1 MEYIHGAQLNII
13 WKGFNMKQSIDLTT
27 AERKL
32 VFAMTLSSILPLL
45 DSSIVNVILS
55 SISND
60 INTSYAYIQWAVTV
74 YMLAC
79 AAGILL
85 SPYIHENFGLKKA
98 WICSIFV
105 FLVGSILVGFSFN
118 LASLILFRC
127 LQGFGAGILIPIT
140 QSTIAIYFGKERL
153 KPIMA
158 LIAIPSVFA
167 PALGPIFGAVIS
179 EQLNWR
185 IAFFINMPL
194 VLVAFFC
201 GRTTIPD
208 NKTSKY
214 NMNIYVFMTFLIALI
229 LFFISI
235 KNLTSGGFFDIF
247 NIIMLVLG
255 IGLMMVSLITNNKS
269 DSKLIDL
276 SAFSCIQ
283 YSFAIIMGFLTSL
296 IFFGF
301 MIFFPL
307 IQAINDNISITYIG
321 MLLALQGV
329 GAWLARKFIYKSLSE
344 INSFLIIGVGL
355 IISAISI
362 LIIQV
367 GGNTSEIIG
376 FTVRGSG
383 LGVAT
388 IAVLSSPYE
397 FCNKNQIKDTSAI
410 TRVIQQI
417 GGAFGGVLSGILINL
432 TQDQIMSVNFA
443 YQTMFFMSLAF
454 GFLAVI
460 VYIFFGRVDTNI

>member
-1 MEYIHGAQLNII
+1 MI
-13 WKGFNMKQSIDLTT
+13 QSVDLTT
-27 AERKL
+27 SERKL

-45 DSSIVNVILS
+45 DSSIVNVILPL
-55 SISND
+55 ISND
-60 INTSYAYIQWAVTV
+60 INASYAYIQWAVTI
-74 YMLAC
+74 YMLSC
-79 AAGILL
+79 AAGILI
-85 SPYIHENFGLKKA
+85 SPYAHENFGLKKA
-98 WICSIFV
+98 WICSIFT
-105 FLVGSILVGFSFN
+105 FLVGSILVGLSYN
-118 LASLILFRC
+118 LVSLILFRC

-140 QSTIAIYFGKERL
+140 QSTVATYFGKERL
-153 KPIMA
+153 KTIMA

-185 IAFFINMPL
+185 IAFFINLPL
-194 VLVAFFC
+194 VLMAFLF

-208 NKTSKY
+208 NKSSKY

-235 KNLTSGGFFDIF
+235 KNITSGHFFDSF

-255 IGLMMVSLITNNKS
+255 IGFMMVSLITNNKS

-307 IQAINDNISITYIG
+307 IQAMNNNISITYIG

-355 IISAISI
+355 VISAISI

-432 TQDQIMSVNFA
+432 TQDQIMSVNCA

>member
-1 MEYIHGAQLNII
+1 
-13 WKGFNMKQSIDLTT
+13 MKQSLNLTIS
-27 AERKL
+27 EKKL

-45 DSSIVNVILS
+45 DSSIVNVILPA
-55 SISND
+55 ISND
-60 INTSYAYIQWAVTV
+60 INASYAYIQWAITI

-105 FLVGSILVGFSFN
+105 FLVGSILVGFSYN
-118 LASLILFRC
+118 LVSLILFRC

-140 QSTIAIYFGKERL
+140 QSTIATYFGKERL
-153 KPIMA
+153 KPVMA

-194 VLVAFFC
+194 VLVAFFF

-214 NMNIYVFMTFLIALI
+214 NMNIYVFMTFLISLI

-235 KNLTSGGFFDIF
+235 KNIASGHFFDIS

-269 DSKLIDL
+269 DNKLIDL
-276 SAFSCIQ
+276 SAFNCHQ
-283 YSFAIIMGFLTSL
+283 YSLAIIMGFLTSV

-307 IQAINDNISITYIG
+307 IQAINDHISITYIG

-329 GAWLARKFIYKSLSE
+329 GAWLARKFVYKSLSE
-344 INSFLIIGVGL
+344 INSFLIIGIGL

-367 GGNTSEIIG
+367 GGSASEIIG

-388 IAVLSSPYE
+388 IAVLSSPFE
-397 FCNKNQIKDTSAI
+397 FCEKNQIKDTSAI

-417 GGAFGGVLSGILINL
+417 GGAFGSVLSGILINL
-432 TQDQIMSVNFA
+432 TLDQIISVNCA
-443 YQTMFFMSLAF
+443 YQIMFFLSLVF
-454 GFLAVI
+454 GIIAVI
-460 VYIFFGRVDTNI
+460 AYIFSYRVNTKS

>member
-1 MEYIHGAQLNII
+1 MAQ
-13 WKGFNMKQSIDLTT
+13 SVELTA

-45 DSSIVNVILS
+45 DSSVVNVILS

-60 INTSYAYIQWAVTV
+60 INASYAYIQWAVTV

-79 AAGILL
+79 STGILL

-105 FLVGSILVGFSFN
+105 FLVGSILVGFSYN
-118 LASLILFRC
+118 LVSLILFRC

-140 QSTIAIYFGKERL
+140 QSTIATYFGKEGL
-153 KPIMA
+153 KPVMA

-167 PALGPIFGAVIS
+167 PALGPVFGAIIS

-185 IAFFINMPL
+185 IAFFINIPL
-194 VLVAFFC
+194 VLVAFFF

-208 NKTSKY
+208 IKTSKY
-214 NMNIYVFMTFLIALI
+214 NMNIYVFLTFLIALI

-235 KNLTSGGFFDIF
+235 KNIASGHFFDIS
-247 NIIMLVLG
+247 NIIMLVFG
-255 IGLMMVSLITNNKS
+255 IGLMMISLITNNKS

-276 SAFSCIQ
+276 SAFNSPQ
-283 YSFAIIMGFLTSL
+283 YSMSIMMGFLTSL

-307 IQAINDNISITYIG
+307 IQAINDNVSITYIG

-362 LIIQV
+362 LLIQV
-367 GGNTSEIIG
+367 GGNASEIIG
-376 FTVRGSG
+376 FTIRGSG
-383 LGVAT
+383 LGIAT
-388 IAVLSSPYE
+388 IAVLSSPFE
-397 FCNKNQIKDTSAI
+397 FCDKNQIKDTSAV
-410 TRVIQQI
+410 TRVVQQI
-417 GGAFGGVLSGILINL
+417 GGAFGGVLSGILIYL
-432 TQDQIMSVNFA
+432 TQAQLISVNNA
-443 YQTMFFMSLAF
+443 YHVMFFVSLVF
-454 GFLAVI
+454 GVIAVI
-460 VYIFFGRVDTNI
+460 AYIFFGRVNKIA

>member
-1 MEYIHGAQLNII
+1 MAQ
-13 WKGFNMKQSIDLTT
+13 SVELTV

-45 DSSIVNVILS
+45 DSSVVNVILS

-60 INTSYAYIQWAVTV
+60 INASYAYIQWAVTV

-79 AAGILL
+79 STGILL

-105 FLVGSILVGFSFN
+105 FLVGSILVGFSYN
-118 LASLILFRC
+118 LVSLILFRC

-140 QSTIAIYFGKERL
+140 QSTIATYFGKERL
-153 KPIMA
+153 KPVMA

-167 PALGPIFGAVIS
+167 PALGPVFGAIIS

-185 IAFFINMPL
+185 IAFFINIPL
-194 VLVAFFC
+194 VLVAFFF

-208 NKTSKY
+208 IKTSKY
-214 NMNIYVFMTFLIALI
+214 NMNIYVFLTFLISLI

-235 KNLTSGGFFDIF
+235 KNIASGHFFDIS
-247 NIIMLVLG
+247 NIIMLVLS

-276 SAFSCIQ
+276 SAFNSSK
-283 YSFAIIMGFLTSL
+283 YSMSIMMGFLTSL

-307 IQAINDNISITYIG
+307 IQAIKDNVSITYIG

-367 GGNTSEIIG
+367 GGNASEIIG
-376 FTVRGSG
+376 FTIRGSG
-383 LGVAT
+383 LGIAT
-388 IAVLSSPYE
+388 IAVLSSPFE
-397 FCNKNQIKDTSAI
+397 FCDKNQIKDTSAV
-410 TRVIQQI
+410 TRVVQQI
-417 GGAFGGVLSGILINL
+417 GGAFGGVLSGMLIYL
-432 TQDQIMSVNFA
+432 TQAQLISVNNA
-443 YQTMFFMSLAF
+443 YHVMFFVSLVF
-454 GFLAVI
+454 GVIAVI
-460 VYIFFGRVDTNI
+460 AYIFFGRVNKIA

>member
-1 MEYIHGAQLNII
+1 MA
-13 WKGFNMKQSIDLTT
+13 QSIELTA

-60 INTSYAYIQWAVTV
+60 INASYAYIQWAVTV

-79 AAGILL
+79 ATGILL

-98 WICSIFV
+98 WIYSIFV
-105 FLVGSILVGFSFN
+105 FLVGSVLVGFSYN
-118 LASLILFRC
+118 LLSLLLFRG

-140 QSTIAIYFGKERL
+140 QSTIATYFGKERL

-185 IAFFINMPL
+185 IAFFINIPL
-194 VLVAFFC
+194 VLVAVFF

-214 NMNIYVFMTFLIALI
+214 NLNIYVFMTFLIALI

-235 KNLTSGGFFDIF
+235 KNIASGHFFDIF

-255 IGLMMVSLITNNKS
+255 TGLMILSILVNNRS
-269 DSKLIDL
+269 DIKLVDL
-276 SAFSCIQ
+276 SAFSSAQ
-283 YSFAIIMGFLTSL
+283 YSLAIMMGFLTSL

-307 IQAINDNISITYIG
+307 IKTINDNIPITYIG
-321 MLLALQGV
+321 LLLALQGV
-329 GAWLARKFIYKSLSE
+329 GAWLARKFIYQGLSE

-355 IISAISI
+355 LFSAISI
-362 LIIQV
+362 LIIQI
-367 GGNTSEIIG
+367 GGNLSEIIG
-376 FTVRGSG
+376 FIIRGSG
-383 LGVAT
+383 LGIAT
-388 IAVLSSPYE
+388 IAVLSSPFE
-397 FCNKNQIKDTSAI
+397 FCDKNQIKDTSAI
-410 TRVIQQI
+410 TRVVQQI
-417 GGAFGGVLSGILINL
+417 GGAFGGVLSGILIYL
-432 TQDQIMSVNFA
+432 TQAQLISVNNA
-443 YQTMFFMSLAF
+443 YHVMFFVSLIF
-454 GFLAVI
+454 GVIAVI
-460 VYIFFGRVDTNI
+460 AYTFFGPVDKIACDEIKSDHH

>member
-1 MEYIHGAQLNII
+1 
-13 WKGFNMKQSIDLTT
+13 MKQSLNLTIS
-27 AERKL
+27 ERKL

-45 DSSIVNVILS
+45 DSSIINVILPA
-55 SISND
+55 ISND
-60 INTSYAYIQWAVTV
+60 INASYAYIQWAVTI
-74 YMLAC
+74 YMLSC

-85 SPYIHENFGLKKA
+85 SPYIHENFGLKNA
-98 WICSIFV
+98 WIGSIFV
-105 FLVGSILVGFSFN
+105 FLISSILVGFSYN
-118 LASLILFRC
+118 LVSLILFRC

-140 QSTIAIYFGKERL
+140 QSIIATHFAKQRL
-153 KPIMA
+153 KPVMA

-167 PALGPIFGAVIS
+167 PALGPIFGAILS

-185 IAFFINMPL
+185 IAFFINIPL
-194 VLVAFFC
+194 VLLAFFF
-201 GRTTIPD
+201 GRTTIPET
-208 NKTSKY
+208 KTSKY

-235 KNLTSGGFFDIF
+235 KNITTGHFWYIS
-247 NIIMLVLG
+247 NIIMLVFA

-276 SAFSCIQ
+276 SAFNSPQ
-283 YSFAIIMGFLTSL
+283 YSMSIMMGFLTSL

-307 IQAINDNISITYIG
+307 IQAINNNISITYIG
-321 MLLALQGV
+321 LLLALQGV

-344 INSFLIIGVGL
+344 INSFLIIGIGL

-367 GGNTSEIIG
+367 GGNASEIIG

-388 IAVLSSPYE
+388 IAVLSSPFE
-397 FCNKNQIKDTSAI
+397 FCEKNQIKDTSAI

-417 GGAFGGVLSGILINL
+417 GGAFGSVLSGILINL
-432 TQDQIMSVNFA
+432 TLDQIISVNCA
-443 YQTMFFMSLAF
+443 YQTMFFLSLVF
-454 GFLAVI
+454 GIIAVI
-460 VYIFFGRVDTNI
+460 AYIFSYRVNTKS

>member
-1 MEYIHGAQLNII
+1 MAHSVE
-13 WKGFNMKQSIDLTT
+13 LTV
-27 AERKL
+27 AEKKL

-45 DSSIVNVILS
+45 DSSVVNVILS

-60 INTSYAYIQWAVTV
+60 INASYAYIQWAVTV

-79 AAGILL
+79 STGILL

-105 FLVGSILVGFSFN
+105 FLVGSILVGFSYN
-118 LASLILFRC
+118 LVSLILFRC

-140 QSTIAIYFGKERL
+140 QSTIATYFGKEGL
-153 KPIMA
+153 KPVMA

-167 PALGPIFGAVIS
+167 PALGPVFGAIIS

-185 IAFFINMPL
+185 IAFFINIPL
-194 VLVAFFC
+194 VLVAFFF

-208 NKTSKY
+208 IKTSKY
-214 NMNIYVFMTFLIALI
+214 NMNIYVFLTFLIALI

-235 KNLTSGGFFDIF
+235 KNIASGHFFDIS
-247 NIIMLVLG
+247 NIIMLVFG
-255 IGLMMVSLITNNKS
+255 IGLMMISLITNNKS

-276 SAFSCIQ
+276 SAFNSPQ
-283 YSFAIIMGFLTSL
+283 YSMSIMMGFLTSL

-307 IQAINDNISITYIG
+307 IQAINDNVSITYIG

-329 GAWLARKFIYKSLSE
+329 GAWLARKFIYKFLSE

-367 GGNTSEIIG
+367 GGNAPEIIG

-383 LGVAT
+383 LGIAT
-388 IAVLSSPYE
+388 IAVLSSPFE
-397 FCNKNQIKDTSAI
+397 FCDKNQIKDTSAV
-410 TRVIQQI
+410 TRVVQQI
-417 GGAFGGVLSGILINL
+417 GGAFGGVLSGILIYL
-432 TQDQIMSVNFA
+432 TQAQLISVNNA
-443 YQTMFFMSLAF
+443 YHVMFFVSLVF
-454 GFLAVI
+454 GVIAVI
-460 VYIFFGRVDTNI
+460 AYIFFGRVNKIA

>member
-1 MEYIHGAQLNII
+1 MAQ
-13 WKGFNMKQSIDLTT
+13 SVELTA

-60 INTSYAYIQWAVTV
+60 INASYAYIQWAVTV

-85 SPYIHENFGLKKA
+85 SPYIHEKFGLKKA

-105 FLVGSILVGFSFN
+105 FLVGSILVGFSYN
-118 LASLILFRC
+118 LVSLILFRC

-140 QSTIAIYFGKERL
+140 QSTIATYFGKERL
-153 KPIMA
+153 KPVMA

-167 PALGPIFGAVIS
+167 PALGPVLGAIIS

-185 IAFFINMPL
+185 IAFFINIPL
-194 VLVAFFC
+194 VLVAFFF

-208 NKTSKY
+208 IKTSKY

-235 KNLTSGGFFDIF
+235 KNIASGHFFDIS
-247 NIIMLVLG
+247 NIIMLVLC
-255 IGLMMVSLITNNKS
+255 IGLMMISLITNNKS

-276 SAFSCIQ
+276 SAFNSPQ
-283 YSFAIIMGFLTSL
+283 YSMSIMMGFLTSL

-307 IQAINDNISITYIG
+307 IQAIKGNISLTYIG

-367 GGNTSEIIG
+367 GGNASEIIG

-383 LGVAT
+383 LGIAT
-388 IAVLSSPYE
+388 IAVLSSPFE
-397 FCNKNQIKDTSAI
+397 FCDKNQIKDTSAV
-410 TRVIQQI
+410 TRVVQQI
-417 GGAFGGVLSGILINL
+417 GGAFGGVLSGILIYL
-432 TQDQIMSVNFA
+432 TQAQLILVNNA
-443 YQTMFFMSLAF
+443 YHVMFFVSLVF
-454 GFLAVI
+454 GVIAVI
-460 VYIFFGRVDTNI
+460 AYIFLGRVNKIA

>member
-1 MEYIHGAQLNII
+1 MAQ
-13 WKGFNMKQSIDLTT
+13 SVELT
-27 AERKL
+27 AEERKL

-45 DSSIVNVILS
+45 DSSIVNVILF

-60 INTSYAYIQWAVTV
+60 INASYAYIQWAVTV

-105 FLVGSILVGFSFN
+105 FLVGSILVGFSYN
-118 LASLILFRC
+118 LMSLILFRC

-140 QSTIAIYFGKERL
+140 QSTIATYFGKERL
-153 KPIMA
+153 KPVMA

-167 PALGPIFGAVIS
+167 PALGPVFGAIIS

-185 IAFFINMPL
+185 IAFFINIPL
-194 VLVAFFC
+194 VLVAFFF

-208 NKTSKY
+208 IKTSKY
-214 NMNIYVFMTFLIALI
+214 NMNIYVFLTFLISLI

-235 KNLTSGGFFDIF
+235 KNIASGHFFDIS
-247 NIIMLVLG
+247 NIIMLVLS

-276 SAFSCIQ
+276 SAFNSSK
-283 YSFAIIMGFLTSL
+283 YSMSIMMGFLTSL
-296 IFFGF
+296 IFFCF

-307 IQAINDNISITYIG
+307 IQAIKDNVSITYIG

-355 IISAISI
+355 IIAAISI

-367 GGNTSEIIG
+367 GGIPSEIIG
-376 FTVRGSG
+376 FIVRGSG

-388 IAVLSSPYE
+388 IAVLSSPFE
-397 FCNKNQIKDTSAI
+397 FCDKNQIKDTSAV
-410 TRVIQQI
+410 TRVVQQI
-417 GGAFGGVLSGILINL
+417 GGAFGGVLSGILIYL
-432 TQDQIMSVNFA
+432 TQAQLISVNNA
-443 YQTMFFMSLAF
+443 YHVMFFVSLVF
-454 GFLAVI
+454 GVIAVI
-460 VYIFFGRVDTNI
+460 AYIFFGRVNKIA

>member
-1 MEYIHGAQLNII
+1 MAQ
-13 WKGFNMKQSIDLTT
+13 SVELTV

-32 VFAMTLSSILPLL
+32 VFAMMLSSILPLL
-45 DSSIVNVILS
+45 DSSIVNVILF

-60 INTSYAYIQWAVTV
+60 INASYAYIQWAVTV

-105 FLVGSILVGFSFN
+105 FLVGSILVGFSYN
-118 LASLILFRC
+118 LMSLILFRC

-140 QSTIAIYFGKERL
+140 QSTIATYFGKERL
-153 KPIMA
+153 KPVMA

-167 PALGPIFGAVIS
+167 PALGPVFGAIIS

-185 IAFFINMPL
+185 IAFFINIPL
-194 VLVAFFC
+194 VLVAFFF

-208 NKTSKY
+208 IKTSKY
-214 NMNIYVFMTFLIALI
+214 NMNIYVFLTFLISLI

-235 KNLTSGGFFDIF
+235 KNIASGHFFDIS
-247 NIIMLVLG
+247 NIIMLVLS

-276 SAFSCIQ
+276 SAFNSSK
-283 YSFAIIMGFLTSL
+283 YSMSIMMGFLTSL

-307 IQAINDNISITYIG
+307 IQAIKDNVSITYIG

-367 GGNTSEIIG
+367 GGNAPEIIG

-383 LGVAT
+383 LGIAT
-388 IAVLSSPYE
+388 IAVLSSPFE
-397 FCNKNQIKDTSAI
+397 FCDKNQIKDTSAV
-410 TRVIQQI
+410 TRVVQQI
-417 GGAFGGVLSGILINL
+417 GGAFGGVLSGILIYL
-432 TQDQIMSVNFA
+432 TQAQLISVNNA
-443 YQTMFFMSLAF
+443 YHVMFFVSLVF
-454 GFLAVI
+454 GVIAVI
-460 VYIFFGRVDTNI
+460 AYIFFGRVNKIA

>member
-1 MEYIHGAQLNII
+1 
-13 WKGFNMKQSIDLTT
+13 MKQSLDLTIS
-27 AERKL
+27 ERKL

-45 DSSIVNVILS
+45 DSSIINVILPA
-55 SISND
+55 ISND
-60 INTSYAYIQWAVTV
+60 INASYAYIQWAVTV

-85 SPYIHENFGLKKA
+85 SPYIHERFGLKKA
-98 WICSIFV
+98 WIYSIFV
-105 FLVGSILVGFSFN
+105 FLVGSILVGFSYN
-118 LASLILFRC
+118 LVSLILFRC

-140 QSTIAIYFGKERL
+140 QSTIATYFGKERL
-153 KPIMA
+153 KPVMA

-167 PALGPIFGAVIS
+167 PALGPVFGAIIS

-185 IAFFINMPL
+185 IAFFINIPL
-194 VLVAFFC
+194 VLVAFFF
-201 GRTTIPD
+201 GRTTIPA

-214 NMNIYVFMTFLIALI
+214 NMNIYVFMTFLISLI

-235 KNLTSGGFFDIF
+235 KNIASGHFFDIS
-247 NIIMLVLG
+247 NIIMLVFG
-255 IGLMMVSLITNNKS
+255 IGLMMISLITNNKS

-276 SAFSCIQ
+276 SAFNSPQ
-283 YSFAIIMGFLTSL
+283 YSMSIMMGFLTSL

-307 IQAINDNISITYIG
+307 IQAIKDNVSITYIG

-355 IISAISI
+355 LISAISI

-367 GGNTSEIIG
+367 GGNASEIIG

-388 IAVLSSPYE
+388 IAVLSSPFE
-397 FCNKNQIKDTSAI
+397 FCDKNQIKDTSAV
-410 TRVIQQI
+410 TRVVQQI
-417 GGAFGGVLSGILINL
+417 GGAFGGVLSGILIYL
-432 TQDQIMSVNFA
+432 MQAQLISVNNA
-443 YQTMFFMSLAF
+443 YHAMFFVSLVF
-454 GFLAVI
+454 SVI
-460 VYIFFGRVDTNI
+460 AYIFFGRVNKIV

>member
-1 MEYIHGAQLNII
+1 
-13 WKGFNMKQSIDLTT
+13 MKQSLDLTIS
-27 AERKL
+27 ERKL

-45 DSSIVNVILS
+45 DSSIINVILPA
-55 SISND
+55 ISND
-60 INTSYAYIQWAVTV
+60 INASYAYIQWAVTI

-85 SPYIHENFGLKKA
+85 SPYMHENFGLKNA
-98 WICSIFV
+98 WICSILV
-105 FLVGSILVGFSFN
+105 FLISSILVGFSYN
-118 LASLILFRC
+118 LVSLILFRC

-140 QSTIAIYFGKERL
+140 QSIIATHFAKQRL
-153 KPIMA
+153 KPVMA

-167 PALGPIFGAVIS
+167 PALGPVFGAILS

-185 IAFFINMPL
+185 IAFFINIPL
-194 VLVAFFC
+194 ALLAFFF
-201 GRTTIPD
+201 GRTTIPET
-208 NKTSKY
+208 KTSKY

-235 KNLTSGGFFDIF
+235 KNITTEHFFGTS
-247 NIIMLVLG
+247 NIIMLVFA
-255 IGLMMVSLITNNKS
+255 IGLMMVSFITNNKS
-269 DSKLIDL
+269 DNKLIDL
-276 SAFSCIQ
+276 SAFNSPQ
-283 YSFAIIMGFLTSL
+283 YSMSIMMGFLTSL

-307 IQAINDNISITYIG
+307 IQAINNNISITYIG
-321 MLLALQGV
+321 LLLALQGV

-344 INSFLIIGVGL
+344 INSFLIIGIGL

-367 GGNTSEIIG
+367 GGNASEIIG

-388 IAVLSSPYE
+388 IAVLSSPFE
-397 FCNKNQIKDTSAI
+397 FCEKNQIKDTSAI

-417 GGAFGGVLSGILINL
+417 GGAFGSVLSGILINL
-432 TQDQIMSVNFA
+432 TLDQIISVNCA
-443 YQTMFFMSLAF
+443 YQIMFFLSLVF
-454 GFLAVI
+454 GIIAVI
-460 VYIFFGRVDTNI
+460 AYIFSYRVNTKS

>member
-1 MEYIHGAQLNII
+1 MAHSVE
-13 WKGFNMKQSIDLTT
+13 LTV

-45 DSSIVNVILS
+45 DSSVVNVILS

-60 INTSYAYIQWAVTV
+60 INASYAYIQWAVTV

-79 AAGILL
+79 STGILL

-105 FLVGSILVGFSFN
+105 FLVGSILVGFSYN
-118 LASLILFRC
+118 LMSLILFRC

-140 QSTIAIYFGKERL
+140 QSTIATYFGKEGL
-153 KPIMA
+153 KPVMA

-167 PALGPIFGAVIS
+167 PALGPVFGAIIS

-185 IAFFINMPL
+185 IAFFINIPL
-194 VLVAFFC
+194 VLLAFFF
-201 GRTTIPD
+201 GWTKIPD
-208 NKTSKY
+208 IKTSKY
-214 NMNIYVFMTFLIALI
+214 NMNIYVFLTFLISLI

-235 KNLTSGGFFDIF
+235 KNIASGHFFDIS

-255 IGLMMVSLITNNKS
+255 IGLMMVSLIINNKS

-276 SAFSCIQ
+276 SAFNSPQ
-283 YSFAIIMGFLTSL
+283 YSMSIMMGFLTSL

-307 IQAINDNISITYIG
+307 IQAIKGNISLTYIG

-367 GGNTSEIIG
+367 GGNASEIIG

-383 LGVAT
+383 LGIAT
-388 IAVLSSPYE
+388 IAVLSSPFE
-397 FCNKNQIKDTSAI
+397 FCDKNQIKDTSAV
-410 TRVIQQI
+410 TRVVQQI
-417 GGAFGGVLSGILINL
+417 GGAFGGVLSGILIYL
-432 TQDQIMSVNFA
+432 TQAQLILVNNA
-443 YQTMFFMSLAF
+443 YHVMFFVSLVF
-454 GFLAVI
+454 GVIAVI
-460 VYIFFGRVDTNI
+460 AYIFLGRVNKIA

>member
-1 MEYIHGAQLNII
+1 MT
-13 WKGFNMKQSIDLTT
+13 QSVDLTT
-27 AERKL
+27 SERKL

-45 DSSIVNVILS
+45 DSSIVNVILPL
-55 SISND
+55 ISND
-60 INTSYAYIQWAVTV
+60 INASYAYIQWVVTT
-74 YMLAC
+74 YMLSC

-85 SPYIHENFGLKKA
+85 SPYAHENFGLKKS
-98 WICSIFV
+98 WTCSIFT
-105 FLVGSILVGFSFN
+105 FLVGSILVGFSYN
-118 LASLILFRC
+118 LVSLILFRC

-140 QSTIAIYFGKERL
+140 QSTIATYFGKERL

-167 PALGPIFGAVIS
+167 PALGPIFGAIIS

-185 IAFFINMPL
+185 IAFFINIPL
-194 VLVAFFC
+194 VLVAFFYV
-201 GRTTIPD
+201 RTTIPD

-235 KNLTSGGFFDIF
+235 KNLTSGGFFDIS

-443 YQTMFFMSLAF
+443 YQTMFFMSLVF

-460 VYIFFGRVDTNI
+460 VYIFFGRVDTNS

>member
-1 MEYIHGAQLNII
+1 MT
-13 WKGFNMKQSIDLTT
+13 QSVDLTT
-27 AERKL
+27 SERKL

-45 DSSIVNVILS
+45 DSSIVNVILPL
-55 SISND
+55 ISND
-60 INTSYAYIQWAVTV
+60 INASYAYIQWAVTI
-74 YMLAC
+74 YMLSC
-79 AAGILL
+79 AAGILI
-85 SPYIHENFGLKKA
+85 SPYAHENFGLKKA
-98 WICSIFV
+98 WICSIFT
-105 FLVGSILVGFSFN
+105 FLVGSILVGLSYN
-118 LASLILFRC
+118 LVSLILFRC

-140 QSTIAIYFGKERL
+140 QSTVATYFGKERL
-153 KPIMA
+153 KTIMA

-185 IAFFINMPL
+185 IAFFINLPL
-194 VLVAFFC
+194 VLMAFLF

-208 NKTSKY
+208 NKSSKY

-235 KNLTSGGFFDIF
+235 KNITSGHFFDSF

-255 IGLMMVSLITNNKS
+255 IGFMMVSLITNNKS

-283 YSFAIIMGFLTSL
+283 YSFAIIMGFLISL

-307 IQAINDNISITYIG
+307 IQAMNNNISITYIG

-355 IISAISI
+355 LISAISI

-432 TQDQIMSVNFA
+432 TQDQIMSVNCA
-443 YQTMFFMSLAF
+443 YQTMFFMSLVF

-460 VYIFFGRVDTNI
+460 VYIFFGRIDTNI

>member
-1 MEYIHGAQLNII
+1 MAQ
-13 WKGFNMKQSIDLTT
+13 SVELT
-27 AERKL
+27 AEERKL

-60 INTSYAYIQWAVTV
+60 INASYAYIQWAVTV

-98 WICSIFV
+98 WISSIFV
-105 FLVGSILVGFSFN
+105 FLVGSILVGFSYN
-118 LASLILFRC
+118 LVSLILFRC

-140 QSTIAIYFGKERL
+140 QSTIATYFGKERL
-153 KPIMA
+153 KPVMA

-167 PALGPIFGAVIS
+167 PALGPVFGAIIS

-185 IAFFINMPL
+185 IAFFINIPL
-194 VLVAFFC
+194 VLVAFFF

-208 NKTSKY
+208 IKTSKY
-214 NMNIYVFMTFLIALI
+214 NMNIYVFLTFLISLI

-235 KNLTSGGFFDIF
+235 KNIASGHFFDIS

-276 SAFSCIQ
+276 SAFNSPK
-283 YSFAIIMGFLTSL
+283 YSMSIMMGFLTSL

-307 IQAINDNISITYIG
+307 IQAIKDNVSITYIG

-367 GGNTSEIIG
+367 GGNASEIIG

-383 LGVAT
+383 LGIAT
-388 IAVLSSPYE
+388 IAVLSSPFE
-397 FCNKNQIKDTSAI
+397 FCDRNQIKDTSAV
-410 TRVIQQI
+410 TRVVQQI
-417 GGAFGGVLSGILINL
+417 GGAFGGVLSGILIYL
-432 TQDQIMSVNFA
+432 AQAQLISVNNA
-443 YQTMFFMSLAF
+443 YHVMFFVSLVF
-454 GFLAVI
+454 GVIAVI
-460 VYIFFGRVDTNI
+460 AYIFFGRVNKIA

>member
-1 MEYIHGAQLNII
+1 MA
-13 WKGFNMKQSIDLTT
+13 QSIELTA

-60 INTSYAYIQWAVTV
+60 INASYAYIQWAVTV

-79 AAGILL
+79 ATGILL

-98 WICSIFV
+98 WINSILV
-105 FLVGSILVGFSFN
+105 FLVGSVLVGFSYD
-118 LASLILFRC
+118 LLSLLLFRG
-127 LQGFGAGILIPIT
+127 LQGLGAGILIPIT
-140 QSTIAIYFGKERL
+140 QSTIATYFGKERL

-185 IAFFINMPL
+185 IAFFINIPL
-194 VLVAFFC
+194 VLVAVFF
-201 GRTTIPD
+201 GRTTIPE

-235 KNLTSGGFFDIF
+235 KNIASGHFFDIF

-255 IGLMMVSLITNNKS
+255 TGLMILSILVNNRS
-269 DSKLIDL
+269 DIKLVDL
-276 SAFSCIQ
+276 SAFSSAQ
-283 YSFAIIMGFLTSL
+283 YSLAIMLGFLTSL

-307 IQAINDNISITYIG
+307 IKTINDNIPITYIG
-321 MLLALQGV
+321 LLLALQGV
-329 GAWLARKFIYKSLSE
+329 GAWLARKFIYQGLSE

-355 IISAISI
+355 LFSAISI
-362 LIIQV
+362 LIIQI
-367 GGNTSEIIG
+367 GGNLSEIIG
-376 FTVRGSG
+376 FIVRGSG
-383 LGVAT
+383 LGIAT
-388 IAVLSSPYE
+388 IAVLSSPFE
-397 FCNKNQIKDTSAI
+397 FCDKNQIKDTSAV
-410 TRVIQQI
+410 TRVVQQI
-417 GGAFGGVLSGILINL
+417 GGAFGGVLSGILIYL
-432 TQDQIMSVNFA
+432 TQAQIISVNNA
-443 YQTMFFMSLAF
+443 YHVMFFVSLVF
-454 GFLAVI
+454 GVIAVI
-460 VYIFFGRVDTNI
+460 AYTFFGRMDKIACGEIKSDHH

>member
-1 MEYIHGAQLNII
+1 MAQ
-13 WKGFNMKQSIDLTT
+13 SVELT
-27 AERKL
+27 AEERKL

-60 INTSYAYIQWAVTV
+60 INASYAYIQWAVTV

-98 WICSIFV
+98 WISSIFV
-105 FLVGSILVGFSFN
+105 FLVGSILVGFSYN
-118 LASLILFRC
+118 LVSLILFRC

-140 QSTIAIYFGKERL
+140 QSTIATYFGKERL
-153 KPIMA
+153 KPVMA

-167 PALGPIFGAVIS
+167 PALGPVFGAIIS

-185 IAFFINMPL
+185 IAFFINIPL
-194 VLVAFFC
+194 VLVAFFF

-208 NKTSKY
+208 IKTSKY
-214 NMNIYVFMTFLIALI
+214 NMNIYVFLTFLISLI
-229 LFFISI
+229 VFFISI
-235 KNLTSGGFFDIF
+235 KNIASGHFFDIS
-247 NIIMLVLG
+247 NIIMLVFG

-276 SAFSCIQ
+276 SAFNSPQ
-283 YSFAIIMGFLTSL
+283 YSMSIMMGFLTSL

-367 GGNTSEIIG
+367 GGNASEIIG

-383 LGVAT
+383 LGIAT
-388 IAVLSSPYE
+388 IAVLSSPFE
-397 FCNKNQIKDTSAI
+397 FCDKNQIKDTSAV
-410 TRVIQQI
+410 TRVVQQI
-417 GGAFGGVLSGILINL
+417 GGAFGGVLSGILIYL
-432 TQDQIMSVNFA
+432 TQAQLISVNNA
-443 YQTMFFMSLAF
+443 YHVMFFVSLVF
-454 GFLAVI
+454 GVIAVI
-460 VYIFFGRVDTNI
+460 AYIFFGRVNKIA

>member
-1 MEYIHGAQLNII
+1 MT
-13 WKGFNMKQSIDLTT
+13 QSVDLTT
-27 AERKL
+27 SERKL

-45 DSSIVNVILS
+45 DSSIVNVILPL
-55 SISND
+55 ISND
-60 INTSYAYIQWAVTV
+60 INASYAYIQWVVTT
-74 YMLAC
+74 YMLSC

-85 SPYIHENFGLKKA
+85 SPYAHENFGLKKS
-98 WICSIFV
+98 WTCSIFT
-105 FLVGSILVGFSFN
+105 FLVGSILVGFSYN
-118 LASLILFRC
+118 LVSLILFRC

-140 QSTIAIYFGKERL
+140 QSTIATYFGKERL

-167 PALGPIFGAVIS
+167 PALGPIFGAIIS

-185 IAFFINMPL
+185 IAFFINIPL
-194 VLVAFFC
+194 VLVAFLF

-208 NKTSKY
+208 NKSFKY

-235 KNLTSGGFFDIF
+235 KNITSEHFFDSF
-247 NIIMLVLG
+247 NIIMLILG
-255 IGLMMVSLITNNKS
+255 ISFMMVSLITNNKS

-283 YSFAIIMGFLTSL
+283 YSFAIILGFLTSL

-307 IQAINDNISITYIG
+307 IQAMNNNISITYIG

-367 GGNTSEIIG
+367 GGNTYEIIG
-376 FTVRGSG
+376 FTVRGTG

-388 IAVLSSPYE
+388 IAVLTSPYE

-432 TQDQIMSVNFA
+432 IQDQIMSVNFA
-443 YQTMFFMSLAF
+443 YQTMFFMSLVF

-460 VYIFFGRVDTNI
+460 VYIFFGRVDTNS